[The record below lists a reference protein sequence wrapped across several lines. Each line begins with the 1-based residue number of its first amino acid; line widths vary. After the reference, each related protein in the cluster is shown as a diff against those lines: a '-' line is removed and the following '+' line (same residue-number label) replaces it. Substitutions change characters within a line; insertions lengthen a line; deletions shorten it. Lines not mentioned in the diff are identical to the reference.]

1 MPRRGGDWSGLSG
14 HCCEVCG
21 RSSENVGPRRGF
33 DYINDYC
40 GGCCDLSSDDDGHT
54 EEGFCRSC
62 KKYITFQSAFDSYCG
77 NCVKY
82 CQLCGRNEYDDVIHP
97 KDADKYKVPLDAA
110 IVEIIDM
117 EDYAVARLGEDAKH
131 GEVVYLCKKCH
142 NHKWKRHPKR
152 GEHFPGFTPEE
163 IKNAL

>member
-1 MPRRGGDWSGLSG
+1 MPRRGGDWSGLPG

-82 CQLCGRNEYDDVIHP
+82 CQLCGRNEYDVSSTQKMQTSI
-97 KDADKYKVPLDAA
+97 
-110 IVEIIDM
+110 
-117 EDYAVARLGEDAKH
+117 R
-131 GEVVYLCKKCH
+131 CH
-142 NHKWKRHPKR
+142 
-152 GEHFPGFTPEE
+152 
-163 IKNAL
+163 